1 MVMQNKSV
9 IQLQIEIEEI
19 GSILHT
25 VFLDI
30 TESSFRSIY
39 RCIVRNDHLTGVDTR
54 QREIKV
60 LQRRRRESKI
70 TVVIRCTHHTL
81 GGQLF
86 IIYFGPNFSFRIA
99 ATLCRE
105 T

>member
-1 MVMQNKSV
+1 METIKDILYTGIELQLDMVMQNKSV

-60 LQRRRRESKI
+60 YSLR
-70 TVVIRCTHHTL
+70 
-81 GGQLF
+81 
-86 IIYFGPNFSFRIA
+86 
-99 ATLCRE
+99 
-105 T
+105 

>member
-1 MVMQNKSV
+1 MSLEVTGVADLPFIQVFLETIKDILYTGIELQLDMVMQNKSV

-30 TESSFRSIY
+30 SESSFRSIY

-60 LQRRRRESKI
+60 LQRR
-70 TVVIRCTHHTL
+70 
-81 GGQLF
+81 
-86 IIYFGPNFSFRIA
+86 
-99 ATLCRE
+99 
-105 T
+105 